1 MKEKRKVTITPL
13 IEKRAHVF
21 HELHGKGYSVKEIA
35 SEIGIHWRTLYRELQ
50 AYAEVMG
57 VPSKE
62 KPDRLY
68 YIKEY
73 KDKTTGVRIVKGKT
87 AISKTGKQTKSVK
100 ESPKT
105 ENINPAEE
113 KRPTNEIESKKVD
126 KVFEFG
132 FDLNTIGDCF
142 DTIDNYAEY
151 LLGII
156 DNIVSKHTKIVNSF
170 KEEET

>member
-1 MKEKRKVTITPL
+1 MSIKPTFIFFQNGLPTLFKKDTF
-13 IEKRAHVF
+13 K
-21 HELHGKGYSVKEIA
+21 
-35 SEIGIHWRTLYRELQ
+35 TLYN
-50 AYAEVMG
+50 
-57 VPSKE
+57 P
-62 KPDRLY
+62 RLY

-87 AISKTGKQTKSVK
+87 ATSKMEKQTKSVK

-105 ENINPAEE
+105 ENIKPAEE
-113 KRPTNEIESKKVD
+113 KRPTNETESKKVD

-156 DNIVSKHTKIVNSF
+156 DNIVSKHTKIVSSF